1 MQVFGPSHAQCRECR
16 LLSSLDFLSSIGHHL
31 AHRPSDVRARCG
43 LLFLI
48 GHAGDVQLGVRHL
61 VGDRLVGKGC
71 AQQLQRPV
79 VGGVL
84 RVPVRGLTYSTTDED
99 DS

>member
-1 MQVFGPSHAQCRECR
+1 
-16 LLSSLDFLSSIGHHL
+16 
-31 AHRPSDVRARCG
+31 
-43 LLFLI
+43 
-48 GHAGDVQLGVRHL
+48 VRHL
-61 VGDRLVGKGC
+61 VGDHLVSKGC